1 MDLIPGVVLFFGAIG
16 TVALL
21 GWDTFQNRKPITK
34 AEMQQSR
41 CNRSDK
47 PMTQRKG
54 MFKRL
59 IMGEIEIYSSN
70 SLDFKLIFVLIIFET
85 YLLYEVG
92 RAILDNNDDDDM
104 DGGMMMLAA
113 DGTQA

>member
-41 CNRSDK
+41 GSRTNKPKQKRRGLFNR
-47 PMTQRKG
+47 G
-54 MFKRL
+54 
-59 IMGEIEIYSSN
+59 
-70 SLDFKLIFVLIIFET
+70 
-85 YLLYEVG
+85 
-92 RAILDNNDDDDM
+92 
-104 DGGMMMLAA
+104 
-113 DGTQA
+113 